1 MLVALNIASFVAT
14 LRLQHLACYMKLF
27 EATQSFLCFPTQ
39 PIRHRSLLFTS
50 DPSQLARVLQGEFQ
64 GEQDKKDFLKIRNRL
79 GDTALIAAC
88 KANNPE
94 CVAKLVEAAAS
105 MEVSDAGGETPCEAA
120 ISHGAMA
127 CAALLATGDHQLWAE
142 LEKHEAKLGIKH
154 LIENPSLA
162 PKLLLWAR
170 AEGEEKVEAERRV
183 VEGVRE
189 GFLIPGEELGE
200 EEEAVREAAE
210 VWNAQHKEKCK

>member
-1 MLVALNIASFVAT
+1 MLVVLNIASFVAT

-50 DPSQLARVLQGEFQ
+50 DPSQLARVLEGEFQ
-64 GEQDKKDFLKIRNRL
+64 GKQELVETRNGR
-79 GDTALIAAC
+79 GETALLSAC
-88 KANNPE
+88 KANNPD

-127 CAALLATGDHQLWAE
+127 CAALLVAGDHQLWAE

>member
-1 MLVALNIASFVAT
+1 
-14 LRLQHLACYMKLF
+14 MKLF
-27 EATQSFLCFPTQ
+27 EATRSFLWILPTQ

-50 DPSQLARVLQGEFQ
+50 DPSQLARVLQGEFTGKQ
-64 GEQDKKDFLKIRNRL
+64 ELVDIRNGR
-79 GDTALIAAC
+79 GDTPLLSAC

-127 CAALLATGDHQLWAE
+127 CAALLATGDHQLWAAM
-142 LEKHEAKLGIKH
+142 EKHEAKVGIQH
-154 LIENPSLA
+154 IIENPSLA

-183 VEGVRE
+183 VEEVRE
-189 GFLIPGEELGE
+189 GFLIPGEEVGE

-210 VWNAQHKEKCK
+210 VWNAQHKEKCN